1 MSCDVEGGT
10 KPVVNSRSKEASLA
24 DQACLL
30 IKQLKLPRSV
40 YLVAQETLSQL
51 ASRWLTW

>member
-24 DQACLL
+24 D
-30 IKQLKLPRSV
+30 
-40 YLVAQETLSQL
+40 
-51 ASRWLTW
+51 